1 MVSDS
6 RCIALS
12 GARACAGG
20 GATGAGAGDAT
31 GAGAGGAT
39 AAGAG
44 GKGTGFLLLLAF
56 LVGLLSSNSAVA
68 FAGVFGFLGAAR
80 NFRLSVAVSCIT
92 ALFSLVIGTIFL
104 FGGAA
109 LLPAML
115 GG

>member
-1 MVSDS
+1 M
-6 RCIALS
+6 IHGI
-12 GARACAGG
+12 GAE
-20 GATGAGAGDAT
+20 TPT
-31 GAGAGGAT
+31 QVLIFVT

-44 GKGTGFLLLLAF
+44 GKETGFLLLLAF

-80 NFRLSVAVSCIT
+80 NFRLYVAVSCIT